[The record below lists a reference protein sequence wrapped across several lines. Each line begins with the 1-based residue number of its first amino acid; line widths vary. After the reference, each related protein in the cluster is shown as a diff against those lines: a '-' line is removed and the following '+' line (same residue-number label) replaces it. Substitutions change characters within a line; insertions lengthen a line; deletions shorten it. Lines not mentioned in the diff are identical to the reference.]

1 MRRFPA
7 IVLLLVAFSLSLLT
21 PVLLAGAEQPNLP
34 ACCRRDGN
42 HHCAK
47 QQTGKPAEGV
57 QVSALSVCPIFPAG
71 KVTPAPLQLGAV
83 APAPSGITIA
93 VVFYHVPAPQS
104 VTRQNDAPIRPWQ
117 QRGPP
122 SFVS

>member
-21 PVLLAGAEQPNLP
+21 PLLLAGAEPTNLP

-42 HHCAK
+42 HHCAR
-47 QQTGKPAEGV
+47 QVGKPATTGT
-57 QVSALSVCPIFPAG
+57 QIAATSVCPIFPTG
-71 KVTPAPLQLGAV
+71 KVTPAPLQLGFL
-83 APAPSGITIA
+83 APTLSRLAIEFHLEAS
-93 VVFYHVPAPQS
+93 PAPQP
-104 VTRQNDAPIRPWQ
+104 VTRQSDAPIRPWQ

-122 SFVS
+122 SLVS

>member
-7 IVLLLVAFSLSLLT
+7 IVLLLVAFSLSLLA
-21 PVLLAGAEQPNLP
+21 PLLLAGAEQSNLP

-47 QQTGKPAEGV
+47 QHSAKPATGV
-57 QVSALSVCPIFPAG
+57 QISALSVCPFFPSG
-71 KVTPAPLQLGAV
+71 KGSPAPLPLGAI
-83 APAPSGITIA
+83 APAPASLA
-93 VVFYHVPAPQS
+93 VAVLALRAPAPRP
-104 VTRQNDAPIRPWQ
+104 VATQNDSPRRPWQ

-122 SFVS
+122 SLVS